1 LNPGH
6 STSWGSPQHP
16 WIGGWV
22 GPRAGLDVVE
32 KIESLCTCQEFGPQ
46 SSILYPNHY
55 TARMNEE
62 KLQKKS

>member
-1 LNPGH
+1 
-6 STSWGSPQHP
+6 
-16 WIGGWV
+16 V

-62 KLQKKS
+62 KLQKNVIALRVIITSRFEY